1 MPQDEAPPA
10 LVVPKRQLY
19 AVIAAAL
26 LAMLLGALD
35 GMIVG
40 TAMPQIVGELGGF
53 DRLSWVVTVYLLA
66 IAVTT
71 PVWGKLGDMYG
82 RKGAF
87 AISIVV
93 FVLGSVLSG
102 AAQDMTQLIV
112 FRALQG
118 LGAGGLMVGALALI
132 GTLIPPREQ
141 GKYQGVMSAVMGL
154 AMVSGP
160 LVGGVITD
168 QLGWRWC
175 FYVNV
180 PVGALAL
187 LLISGLRLPRTPRS
201 GARVDYPGVLLLAVA
216 VSALVLVTT
225 WGGRELAW
233 TSPVLLTVAACGV
246 AALLAL
252 LVVERRADEAVL
264 PLALFRTA
272 NFSLI
277 TLVGL
282 LLGAVLTSA
291 VTFLPIL
298 GQSSQGSS
306 ATGSGLLLL
315 PMFGAMVLVGLF
327 AGRFITATG
336 KYKIV
341 VLLGGFFLV
350 AGSFLLVPVDRDT
363 SPYFSGACMAA
374 LGIGMG
380 LLTQTTILISLQS
393 APIEDLGAASG
404 AATLARTLG
413 GSIGVAVS
421 GALFAGAVSR
431 VPAPDSAAPSPEGA
445 ATLDPASLAQLP
457 AAVRESYQ
465 SAVAQ
470 GASHVF
476 VFTGVLA
483 AVALAAAFFL
493 REVPLRS
500 AGAPQDSGGSASTGA
515 GHTGPAESR
524 NGKRNPT

>member
-10 LVVPKRQLY
+10 LAVPKRQLY

-180 PVGALAL
+180 PVGAFAL
-187 LLISGLRLPRTPRS
+187 LLISGLRLPGRRGPERGWTT
-201 GARVDYPGVLLLAVA
+201 RVCCCWP
-216 VSALVLVTT
+216 
-225 WGGRELAW
+225 W
-233 TSPVLLTVAACGV
+233 
-246 AALLAL
+246 
-252 LVVERRADEAVL
+252 
-264 PLALFRTA
+264 
-272 NFSLI
+272 
-277 TLVGL
+277 
-282 LLGAVLTSA
+282 
-291 VTFLPIL
+291 
-298 GQSSQGSS
+298 
-306 ATGSGLLLL
+306 
-315 PMFGAMVLVGLF
+315 
-327 AGRFITATG
+327 
-336 KYKIV
+336 
-341 VLLGGFFLV
+341 
-350 AGSFLLVPVDRDT
+350 
-363 SPYFSGACMAA
+363 
-374 LGIGMG
+374 
-380 LLTQTTILISLQS
+380 
-393 APIEDLGAASG
+393 
-404 AATLARTLG
+404 
-413 GSIGVAVS
+413 
-421 GALFAGAVSR
+421 
-431 VPAPDSAAPSPEGA
+431 PSPRW
-445 ATLDPASLAQLP
+445 SW
-457 AAVRESYQ
+457 
-465 SAVAQ
+465 
-470 GASHVF
+470 
-476 VFTGVLA
+476 
-483 AVALAAAFFL
+483 
-493 REVPLRS
+493 
-500 AGAPQDSGGSASTGA
+500 
-515 GHTGPAESR
+515 
-524 NGKRNPT
+524 